1 MKLNNIRRAEGF
13 TLPEVIMVVAV
24 MAIVSAMAFPDIV
37 SFFKRQSF
45 EQEKIIQAEIVK
57 ALDAYAKAQSGKF
70 NSSSGGGSE
79 PAGGTYDT
87 DMITIP
93 MGEQT
98 ASGVYSNSDATA
110 CAKEGWGK
118 MLSGYSNLSS
128 EEICNDVWGLPRT
141 YTAAR
146 DEVRYRDGM
155 FNTYYVTILSSGE
168 DKVLNTQITW
178 NNADS
183 YGSFKSNGD
192 DIMEKYSDVKF
203 KTELFEETLRR
214 MDRIVEALDR
224 YAQSRYNEALLSEEA
239 ATGSKI
245 FYPPSNDDFSNM
257 AAADT
262 SAGIVNPRYG
272 QQVLDDLKD
281 NGGTTAV
288 RYDSTAHKADMEGL
302 MTVLGLPK
310 EFCCDA
316 LTSKPFFYYSNP
328 PIKGCPGDYRQQAPF
343 MPPKLT
349 IEPICN
355 LGY

>member
-57 ALDAYAKAQSGKF
+57 ALDSYAKAQTGRF
-70 NSSSGGGSE
+70 NGSD
-79 PAGGTYDT
+79 GSYDT

-98 ASGVYSNSDATA
+98 ASGVYNDSNAEN

-118 MLSGYSNLSS
+118 MLSGYSNLSAQ
-128 EEICNDVWGLPRT
+128 EICTDVWGLPRT

-168 DKVLNTQITW
+168 NKIPDTRVTW

-183 YGSFKSNGD
+183 YGSFKSSGD

-224 YAQSRYNEALLSEEA
+224 YAQSRYNEALLSDESS
-239 ATGSKI
+239 TGNKI
-245 FYPPSNDDFSNM
+245 FYPPSADDYAHMDDATPANP
-257 AAADT
+257 
-262 SAGIVNPRYG
+262 GRVRPRYG
-272 QQVLDDLKD
+272 IEVLTDLQE

-288 RYDSTAHKADMEGL
+288 RYDSAAHKEDMEGL
-302 MTVLGLPK
+302 MSVLGLPK

-316 LTSKPFFYYSNP
+316 LTGKPFFYYSNP
-328 PIKGCPGDYRQQAPF
+328 PIKGCPGDYRQDPPF